1 MTLNTES
8 GSDDDAASSAISEV
22 FDEDEQ
28 IDPNDEYSADLV
40 NRTGR

>member
-28 IDPNDEYSADLV
+28 LDPNDEHCGNLV
-40 NRTGR
+40 NRNGR